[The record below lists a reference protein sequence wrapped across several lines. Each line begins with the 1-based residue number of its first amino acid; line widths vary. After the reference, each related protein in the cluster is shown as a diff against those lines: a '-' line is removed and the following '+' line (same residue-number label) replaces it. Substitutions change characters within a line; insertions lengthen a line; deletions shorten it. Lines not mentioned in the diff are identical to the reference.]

1 MSHPRIEV
9 RELGAPNVS
18 GILGGA
24 LHEAAS
30 LAKRAPPVSP
40 SAPDTVTPGSW
51 WGRSLR
57 LVRNALIAVAAM
69 TLVPVGLVTWQGDR
83 LARVMYPTNIA
94 GRATIAEP
102 VRSFRLPTDPS
113 ITPMQAGIALNAL
126 QPIRIDVRGF
136 ETISPVAQPVAAWRT
151 VAMAPDLFPTARP
164 DVYEGPSS
172 RSILEASLKGFS
184 EREMEYL
191 RSLATAPVWRE
202 FDLVARA
209 PAVDVIGGQ
218 LRVPFAPEALPEQRP
233 LPSFKGSRDLA
244 YAAVSRAAYHMALG
258 EPDSAEAVLRSIVSF
273 GFTFIDNGTSG
284 LEEVIGSMIV
294 AIGRD
299 ALQRFYVIQQD
310 PRAGL
315 PALAR
320 PSREVVSAFD
330 RTIPRTADDV
340 QRRLLINIED
350 PTVALGVRY
359 ESLRMLS
366 GTSCT
371 NVRELL
377 FGPRAET
384 MQVVERARHSLARYP
399 SEVALVELLTRP
411 SYPAPNVSSPNPI
424 RALAV
429 SSASVAGVVLQN
441 PRLVSCTR
449 ILTGG
454 W

>member
-1 MSHPRIEV
+1 MTNPRIGV
-9 RELGAPNVS
+9 RELDAPDVS

-30 LAKRAPPVSP
+30 LAKRAPVSP
-40 SAPDTVTPGSW
+40 SAPAAATSRSW
-51 WGRSLR
+51 WGRTLR
-57 LVRNALIAVAAM
+57 LVRDAAIAVAVM
-69 TLVPVGLVTWQGDR
+69 TLVPVGLVIWQGDR
-83 LARVMYPTNIA
+83 VARVMYPTNIA
-94 GRATIAEP
+94 GRAAIAEP

-113 ITPMQAGIALNAL
+113 ITPTQAGIALNAL
-126 QPIRIDVRGF
+126 QPIRTRVRGF
-136 ETISPVAQPVAAWRT
+136 GTITPVAPPVATWRT
-151 VAMAPDLFPTARP
+151 VVIAPDLFATARP
-164 DVYEGPSS
+164 DMYEGPSS
-172 RSILEASLKGFS
+172 RSILEASVNGFS
-184 EREMEYL
+184 QREMEYL

-209 PAVDVIGGQ
+209 PAVDAIGGQ
-218 LRVPFAPEALPEQRP
+218 LRVPFAPEALPEERP
-233 LPSFKGSRDLA
+233 LPSFKDSRDLA

-258 EPDSAEAVLRSIVSF
+258 QRDSAETVLRSIVSF

-284 LEEVIGSMIV
+284 LEEIIGSVVV

-299 ALQRFYVIQQD
+299 ALQRFYVVQHD
-310 PRAGL
+310 PRAGS

-320 PSREVVSAFD
+320 PSRDLVASFE
-330 RTIPRTADDV
+330 RTLPTSADDV
-340 QRRLLINIED
+340 RRRLLANIED
-350 PTVALGVRY
+350 PAVALGVRY
-359 ESLRMLS
+359 ESLRSLS

-384 MQVVERARHSLARYP
+384 MQLVERARHNLARYP
-399 SEVALVELLTRP
+399 SEVALVELLTRR
-411 SYPAPNVSSPNPI
+411 SYSAPDVSSPNPI

>member
-1 MSHPRIEV
+1 M
-9 RELGAPNVS
+9 
-18 GILGGA
+18 LGGA
-24 LHEAAS
+24 LHEAS
-30 LAKRAPPVSP
+30 PLAKRAPLSP
-40 SAPDTVTPGSW
+40 SVPDTATSRSW

-57 LVRNALIAVAAM
+57 LVRNALVAVVAM
-69 TLVPVGLVTWQGDR
+69 ALVPIGLVTWQGDR
-83 LARVMYPTNIA
+83 LARVMYPANIA
-94 GRATIAEP
+94 ARAAIAEP
-102 VRSFRLPTDPS
+102 IRSFALRTDPS

-126 QPIRIDVRGF
+126 QPIRTRVRGF
-136 ETISPVAQPVAAWRT
+136 ETIAPAAQPVATWQT

-164 DVYEGPSS
+164 DHYEGPSS
-172 RSILEASLKGFS
+172 RSILEASVKGFS
-184 EREMEYL
+184 QRELEYL
-191 RSLATAPVWRE
+191 RSLAAAPVWRE

-209 PAVDVIGGQ
+209 PAVDAIGGR
-218 LRVPFAPEALPEQRP
+218 LRVPFAPEAQPEERP
-233 LPSFKGSRDLA
+233 LPSFRSSRELA

-258 EPDSAEAVLRSIVSF
+258 QRDSAEAVLRSIVSF

-284 LEEVIGSMIV
+284 LEEVIGSVVV

-299 ALQRFYVIQQD
+299 ALQRFYVIQRD
-310 PRAGL
+310 PRATS
-315 PALAR
+315 PALMR
-320 PSREVVSAFD
+320 PSRDAASSFD
-330 RTIPRTADDV
+330 GTVPRSADDV
-340 QRRLLINIED
+340 RRRLLANIED
-350 PTVALGVRY
+350 PAVALGVRF
-359 ESLRMLS
+359 ESLRMLG

-377 FGPRAET
+377 FGQSAET
-384 MQVVERARHSLARYP
+384 RQVVERARHSLARYP

-411 SYPAPNVSSPNPI
+411 SYATPEASSPNPI